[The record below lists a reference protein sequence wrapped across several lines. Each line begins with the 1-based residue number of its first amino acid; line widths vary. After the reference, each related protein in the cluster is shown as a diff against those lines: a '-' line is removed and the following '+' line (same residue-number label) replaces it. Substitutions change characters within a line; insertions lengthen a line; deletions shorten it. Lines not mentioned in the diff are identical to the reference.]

1 MQYPSHT
8 PSSRRVRPQQPPVP
22 APLPPQLKELVW
34 QGKIGPAFWT
44 IASIISLSINVT
56 LIILLILVGRELFS
70 LKGLI
75 SNQLVG
81 GLYDNF
87 VQMDQAHIKTTIAVQ
102 DTIQVNDT
110 LPVVFDLPLNQE
122 TQVVL
127 TKNTPVNNASV
138 YLNGVPVTTDIVL
151 KKGTPLNIQLNM
163 SVPVSQT
170 IPVVLNVPVHLEVPV
185 DIPLKETE
193 LHQPFTGLQN
203 VVSPYDKLL
212 NDLPSSWEQTPLCH
226 PLLGWICNWL
236 KE

>member
-1 MQYPSHT
+1 MQYPSHNR
-8 PSSRRVRPQQPPVP
+8 SSRHVRPIQRPTP
-22 APLPPQLKELVW
+22 APLPPQVKDLIW

-87 VQMDQAHIKTTIAVQ
+87 VQMDQAHIKTTIAVE
-102 DTIQVNDT
+102 DTIQVNDM

-151 KKGTPLNIQLNM
+151 KKGTPLNIHLNM

-170 IPVVLNVPVHLEVPV
+170 IPVVLNVPVHLDVPV
-185 DIPLKETE
+185 DIPLEETE

-212 NDLPSSWEQTPLCH
+212 NDLPNSWEQTPLCH
-226 PLLGWICNWL
+226 PLLGWICDWL
-236 KE
+236 K

>member
-8 PSSRRVRPQQPPVP
+8 RSSRRVRPQQKPAP
-22 APLPPQLKELVW
+22 APLPPEIKDLLW

-44 IASIISLSINVT
+44 IASIISLSVNVI

-75 SNQLVG
+75 SNQLVD
-81 GLYDNF
+81 GLYNNF
-87 VQMDQAHIKTTIAVQ
+87 VQMDQAHIKTTITVE

-110 LPVVFDLPLNQE
+110 IPVVFDLPLNQE
-122 TQVVL
+122 TEVVL

-138 YLNGVPVTTDIVL
+138 YLNGVPVNTDIVL
-151 KKGTPLNIQLNM
+151 KKGTPLNIRLNM

-170 IPVVLNVPVHLEVPV
+170 IPVVLNVPVHLNVPV
-185 DIPLKETE
+185 DIPLDETE

-226 PLLGWICNWL
+226 PLLGWICDWL